1 MSWGRNSAFLC
12 ICPHLSA
19 DVGARLTKLKVFWI
33 LHMKQLPR
41 SLADSR
47 CLTNGSDLKIV
58 TVLDA
63 DPIMHKRWG
72 WLRALWW
79 RSVKIDEHTTSDL

>member
-1 MSWGRNSAFLC
+1 MSQGRNSAFLC

-19 DVGARLTKLKVFWI
+19 DVGARLTKLQVFWI

-47 CLTNGSDLKIV
+47 CLTNASDLKIV
-58 TVLDA
+58 TALDA
-63 DPIMHKRWG
+63 DPLMHKRWG
-72 WLRALWW
+72 WLRVLWW
-79 RSVKIDEHTTSDL
+79 RSVKIDEHTTSDP